1 MAYFYKQHP
10 NWSSTEL
17 KVMGYSATDGKAA
30 NAVGIVPVKSKSV
43 EAQAA
48 SADPTQSPSAM
59 PWSSGVQGQLA
70 AAAVVLG
77 AIYFLR

>member
-10 NWSSTEL
+10 NWMGSEL
-17 KVMGYSATDGKAA
+17 QVMGYSATAGKAA
-30 NAVGIVPVKSKSV
+30 NAVGIVPVKSKTVGETASKDP
-43 EAQAA
+43 AQ
-48 SADPTQSPSAM
+48 PPSAL

-70 AAAVVLG
+70 AAAAVLG

>member
-10 NWSSTEL
+10 NWSSHEL
-17 KVMGYSATDGKAA
+17 AVMGYSATDGKAA
-30 NAVGIVPVKSKSV
+30 NLIGIVPVKPS
-43 EAQAA
+43 A
-48 SADPTQSPSAM
+48 SAPKSAAADPSVSPMGS

-70 AAAVVLG
+70 AAAAVFA